1 MKKRLSRVKAER
13 KVTTSDVFR
22 ISSCVNDLEQ
32 KVCFRLPL
40 PWKGRSIQIFSV
52 ICSSN
57 KWSILLQ
64 LEELYEPTIK
74 EEDSIYLVMEG
85 GAYYDVE
92 YKEDGWIRMN
102 VERGDLIVIPK
113 GLCHRFTSTPHV
125 IFSFLFSFYT
135 IYFHFIRF
143 IWSLILM

>member
-1 MKKRLSRVKAER
+1 M
-13 KVTTSDVFR
+13 
-22 ISSCVNDLEQ
+22 
-32 KVCFRLPL
+32 
-40 PWKGRSIQIFSV
+40 
-52 ICSSN
+52 
-57 KWSILLQ
+57 Q

-125 IFSFLFSFYT
+125 IFPFLFSFYT

-143 IWSLILM
+143 I